1 GRPVAWAWRLGRPRT
16 GCEKPAMS
24 TFSKTCAVADVAPGT
39 AKLVAVDSKEIALF
53 NVDGTFYALDNQ
65 CPHRGGPLGEGDLE
79 GCIVTCPWHA
89 WPYDVRTGESIT
101 DDLEVARYDV
111 EVEGGDVL
119 VAVD

>member
-1 GRPVAWAWRLGRPRT
+1 
-16 GCEKPAMS
+16 MS
-24 TFSKTCAVADVAPGT
+24 TFSKACAVSDVAPGT

-53 NVDGTFYALDNQ
+53 NVDGTFYALDNE

-89 WPYDVRTGESIT
+89 WQYDVRTGESIT
-101 DDLEVARYDV
+101 DDLKVARYDV
-111 EVEGGDVL
+111 KVEGGDVL